1 MKPGRRVWT
10 AGRGEVLSPQTLTV
24 LALAFLLSAC
34 APAPFSPH
42 AAHPEAPETRR
53 QVIPEPFSGD
63 PAVLSAQA
71 RLAYV
76 KALAWGSMSA
86 YEAAYADQ
94 ASANTLYP
102 GLDWSRDGCSAPS
115 GLDLGYS
122 EVFRPAC
129 NIHDFG
135 YRNLKVLERTPENRE
150 TTDHAFYAD
159 MLVICQT
166 LPWVRRPECCTA
178 AFIYE
183 SGVRLGGESH
193 F

>member
-1 MKPGRRVWT
+1 MPRGAFAPPG
-10 AGRGEVLSPQTLTV
+10 AE
-24 LALAFLLSAC
+24 
-34 APAPFSPH
+34 
-42 AAHPEAPETRR
+42 
-53 QVIPEPFSGD
+53 D
-63 PAVLSAQA
+63 AQG

-76 KALAWGSMSA
+76 KALAWGSMSS

-94 ASANTLYP
+94 VGGRALYP
-102 GLDWSRDGCSAPS
+102 GLDWSRDGCSAPP
-115 GLDLGYS
+115 GLDLGYG

-159 MLVICQT
+159 MRAICAALVWIKQ
-166 LPWVRRPECCTA
+166 PECGA
-178 AFIYE
+178 AALIYE